1 MTERTRTP
9 TSLAAALVLVVGG
22 GLLALAAAA
31 AGRHLGAA
39 ACWMDGAERLSA
51 QTIDAPLAIY
61 RRG

>member
-1 MTERTRTP
+1 
-9 TSLAAALVLVVGG
+9 VVGG

-31 AGRHLGAA
+31 AGSRLGAA